1 MRYQIIAALVIIAAI
16 LVVGSMDYDD
26 EVKAQSVYCKSVA
39 EWKQNGGHGGHPDYN
54 GNYNEVCK

>member
-1 MRYQIIAALVIIAAI
+1 MRMQILAVVVMIVAI
-16 LVVGSMDYDD
+16 LIASSMD
-26 EVKAQSVYCKSVA
+26 AQDAEKEQSIYCESVA